1 MTRESIARVARLS
14 APISGV
20 IGLVFLT
27 VAIASEVFPFTGLA
41 AGACFAINLVAA
53 ITVYALSHEHTNY
66 DGQYYRLQLF
76 SALHFLGAFSTGL
89 AAFATADG
97 MSIFPY
103 AAFVPLGMILVCL
116 LLASFVRIA
125 LGKRYK
131 AAFEEHQE
139 TKANKRLD
147 AALNS
152 AVTLSASKRTEIETR
167 AVGMSATDKNDLADE
182 LEKFAEQEANRP
194 DFLK

>member
-20 IGLVFLT
+20 IGLVFLIM
-27 VAIASEVFPFTGLA
+27 AIVFETFPFTGLA
-41 AGACFAINLVAA
+41 AGACFAINLIAA

-66 DGQYYRLQLF
+66 DGQYYGLQLF
-76 SALHFLGAFSTGL
+76 SGLHFLGAFGTGL

-116 LLASFVRIA
+116 FMASFARKA
-125 LGKRYK
+125 LGKRYQ

-152 AVTLSASKRTEIETR
+152 AVTLSANKRTEIETR
-167 AVGMSATDKNDLADE
+167 AVGMSATEKNDLANE
-182 LEKFAEQEANRP
+182 VEKFAEQEANRP